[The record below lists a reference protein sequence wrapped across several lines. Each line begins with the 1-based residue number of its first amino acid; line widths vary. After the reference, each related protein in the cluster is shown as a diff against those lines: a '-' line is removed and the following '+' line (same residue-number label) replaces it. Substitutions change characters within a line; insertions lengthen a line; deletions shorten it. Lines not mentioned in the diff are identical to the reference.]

1 MTSYWFFQIE
11 SLIGLWKTS
20 LLICLCKT
28 IGNRAY
34 CSLHTWWRTGWL
46 FTGMINPWHHEH
58 QMDIFIL
65 KIMNWLHQILLYK
78 RPPLSKCI
86 GLYFSCNFYWLINE
100 RPQEGLPHKRTV
112 THWLVTWAVITR
124 PVITSCGRRC
134 LSMIASLQALNQR
147 RPRWSPA
154 SRPLFPAGD
163 NTSRPVCGDSEL
175 WLYTADCQQRHRH
188 FPQLKG

>member
-1 MTSYWFFQIE
+1 MIS
-11 SLIGLWKTS
+11 
-20 LLICLCKT
+20 
-28 IGNRAY
+28 RAPNG
-34 CSLHTWWRTGWL
+34 R
-46 FTGMINPWHHEH
+46 
-58 QMDIFIL
+58 L

-78 RPPLSKCI
+78 RPPPHPHPLANALDSTFPVI
-86 GLYFSCNFYWLINE
+86 FYWLINE
-100 RPQEGLPHKRTV
+100 RPQEGLPHTRAV